1 MILTN
6 LFKKKDIPFYLFVAL
21 IYLYNIRSIA
31 FPKNFQQDD
40 ISELFIEK
48 YYELSCVINA
58 GDNHPLWTFTIWL
71 ISRLNKFEYTYVI
84 SSINILVTLLSTLIF
99 YSLMKK
105 EFNNLTALFS
115 SFLLLT
121 SPTLLTY
128 SVGLKQYSF
137 EFIYSVFLLCM
148 VCLYK
153 NDLSKIIF
161 DIKFYVI
168 SFFLIMMSLAN
179 FKV

>member
-71 ISRLNKFEYTYVI
+71 ISRLNKCFHCVAE
-84 SSINILVTLLSTLIF
+84 
-99 YSLMKK
+99 
-105 EFNNLTALFS
+105 E
-115 SFLLLT
+115 
-121 SPTLLTY
+121 
-128 SVGLKQYSF
+128 
-137 EFIYSVFLLCM
+137 CM
-148 VCLYK
+148 VAK
-153 NDLSKIIF
+153 ILSFVFIIA
-161 DIKFYVI
+161 KTL
-168 SFFLIMMSLAN
+168 SSTSN
-179 FKV
+179 FQ